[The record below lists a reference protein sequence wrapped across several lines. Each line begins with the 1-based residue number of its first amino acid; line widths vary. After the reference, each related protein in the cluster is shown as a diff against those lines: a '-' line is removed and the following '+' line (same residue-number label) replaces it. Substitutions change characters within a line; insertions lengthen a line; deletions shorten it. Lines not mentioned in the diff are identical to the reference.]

1 MEITKR
7 KPLYRGNKE
16 TTMNNLPSKNHE
28 YSQNTQSGSDNHLWQ
43 YVQSMNQDI
52 VSQLSQPDAEV
63 SQIMERN
70 LRGMLGNLPPEH
82 FGVAITTSREQLGSL
97 LASAMVS
104 GYFLNNAK
112 QRMELERSLLASA
125 KEG

>member
-1 MEITKR
+1 MEITKT
-7 KPLYRGNKE
+7 KAYYQG
-16 TTMNNLPSKNHE
+16 TMNNLSNRNPDF
-28 YSQNTQSGSDNHLWQ
+28 SQTDSDNNHLWH
-43 YVQSMNQDI
+43 YVKSMNQDI
-52 VSQLSQPDAEV
+52 VSQLSQPDVEV
-63 SQIMERN
+63 AKIMERN

-112 QRMELERSLLASA
+112 QRMELERALLTSTTD
-125 KEG
+125 G